1 MENSKEHVSFEG
13 LILGFALVVVPTLFL
28 WPFSEGRAG
37 WSGLGVL
44 LAGGLIVAGSSRV
57 AAAPVRSVLFGIG
70 VGTVFLG
77 AGGVAG
83 SVLEIVG
90 GASKLR

>member
-1 MENSKEHVSFEG
+1 MMGKAEPSESKGIV
-13 LILGFALVVVPTLFL
+13 IGFALLVVPALFL
-28 WPFSEGRAG
+28 WPFSEGLAG

-44 LAGGLIVAGSSRV
+44 LAGGLIVAGSSRI
-57 AAAPVRSVLFGIG
+57 AATPVRSVLFGIG